1 MKIISTKKLS
11 SLVIEKRKQLNLTQ
25 EDLSISTEIEI
36 NLIHLIEKGKY
47 IPNINQMERLIAVL
61 EIEFT
66 SIIMDYDE
74 DKIIICI

>member
-11 SLVIEKRKQLNLTQ
+11 SLVIDKRKQLNLTQ
-25 EDLSISTEIEI
+25 EDLSINTEIEI